1 MSASINFSNFS
12 LNQIDR
18 GGQFP
23 EGVATVWLLST
34 LGNSTTRGSNARAV
48 SSSTIS
54 NTSSVKKKDIINV
67 SIPDTCMIIQSNE
80 MQLPLRY
87 VSNLLYGVTIC
98 YNRKT
103 EYVLSDLTSLLTQLQ
118 KRIYGGQGGT
128 GQKKYS
134 KSNSKVINNTILNF
148 DENDGGNGL
157 LSDDPLFDISQ
168 IGDFEQMLGTVP
180 RDNISEAITI
190 RKQDYLRELTNWN
203 AFEKPAHLEQSS
215 SLEHWNRSMTLDDIP
230 IDVDFN
236 LDIEDVMSQQ
246 GTVTG
251 SSVDSNAL
259 RNGNDLNVNFDNQD
273 FTLNFEED
281 EDEANQGDIQ
291 GGPRAEPNIPL
302 GLPEEEEEDKEETP
316 FETEHRENGPPLK
329 KFKKGNAPDTAATT
343 IRLIQFD
350 ERTGLSTEVLK
361 SNHNNYCESMDGRR
375 RREESKSNL
384 NSWQQVMDLEKQPEF
399 LQKCWN
405 FVLNDKGETD
415 LTFVHG
421 RVGFDSASIERGRNH
436 SRSNSTS
443 QRSSSNVPSEEM
455 GRRMVVS
462 RDNSVDY
469 NTNENLLLNLDQ
481 INEELEDDSSRDTS
495 THPHDFMQV
504 NLELPPSS
512 FGRTY
517 TRTGTGNDT
526 FSGSSSTSGERDAID
541 VLYQRTKGSTHKR
554 RTHRESSNTFESREL
569 SEIPP
574 VYDHDFTRLPFQ
586 VVLDYQARKFYDYIR
601 ERSLFVGKTT
611 RSNPPFKRKL
621 LFEDIVPSKLTTDG
635 DDADVDNY
643 NLDEQSEERP
653 TISKRI
659 AASAFLSLLNLASKE
674 LIDIREYQDQDADD
688 GFKVMKGDD
697 IVVYA

>member
-12 LNQIDR
+12 LNQVDR
-18 GGQFP
+18 GRQFP

-34 LGNSTTRGSNARAV
+34 LGSSAGRGSNVRTV
-48 SSSTIS
+48 GSSPAS

-118 KRIYGGQGGT
+118 KRIYGGQCAT

-134 KSNSKVINNTILNF
+134 KSSDRAINSTIFNF
-148 DENDGGNGL
+148 DEKDGVNGL

-168 IGDFEQMLGTVP
+168 VGDFEQILGTVP
-180 RDNISEAITI
+180 STNSTEAIII

-203 AFEKPAHLEQSS
+203 TLEKPIHLEQSG
-215 SLEHWNRSMTLDDIP
+215 SLEHLNRSITLDDIP
-230 IDVDFN
+230 IDVDFH
-236 LDIEDVMSQQ
+236 LDIDEVMSQQ
-246 GTVTG
+246 GPVTG
-251 SSVDSNAL
+251 SSIDLDAL
-259 RNGNDLNVNFDNQD
+259 RNGNDLNVNFENQD
-273 FTLNFEED
+273 FTLNFEND
-281 EDEANQGDIQ
+281 EYEANQGDIQ
-291 GGPRAEPNIPL
+291 GRPRAEPNVPL
-302 GLPEEEEEDKEETP
+302 GLPEEDEEEQGESS
-316 FETEHRENGPPLK
+316 FETEHNDNEPPLK
-329 KFKKGNAPDTAATT
+329 KFKKGNIFDSAATVV
-343 IRLIQFD
+343 RLIQFD

-361 SNHNNYCESMDGRR
+361 SNHSNYCEIMNTKRKLEERR
-375 RREESKSNL
+375 SSLK
-384 NSWQQVMDLEKQPEF
+384 SWQQVMNLEGQPEF
-399 LQKCWN
+399 LRKCWN
-405 FVLNDKGETD
+405 FVLDGKDKTHPVFFQGM
-415 LTFVHG
+415 
-421 RVGFDSASIERGRNH
+421 VGFDSDSIERGRNR
-436 SRSNSTS
+436 SRSNSNS

-455 GRRMVVS
+455 GRRMAVS
-462 RDNSVDY
+462 RDSSIDY
-469 NTNENLLLNLDQ
+469 NTNDNLLLNLDQ
-481 INEELEDDSSRDTS
+481 INEELEEDSSRATS

-517 TRTGTGNDT
+517 TRTGTGSDM
-526 FSGSSSTSGERDAID
+526 FSGNSSIGDQRDAVD
-541 VLYQRTKGSTHKR
+541 LLYQRTKGSTNKR
-554 RTHRESSNTFESREL
+554 STHRESSDTFESHEL

-574 VYDHDFTRLPFQ
+574 LDENVFTQIPFQ
-586 VVLDYQARKFYDYIR
+586 VVLDHQARKFYDYIR

-635 DDADVDNY
+635 HGVDDSNRE
-643 NLDEQSEERP
+643 EQSEEHP

-674 LIDIREYQDQDADD
+674 LADIREYQDEDADVRL
-688 GFKVMKGDD
+688 KVMKGDD
-697 IVVYA
+697 IVVYV